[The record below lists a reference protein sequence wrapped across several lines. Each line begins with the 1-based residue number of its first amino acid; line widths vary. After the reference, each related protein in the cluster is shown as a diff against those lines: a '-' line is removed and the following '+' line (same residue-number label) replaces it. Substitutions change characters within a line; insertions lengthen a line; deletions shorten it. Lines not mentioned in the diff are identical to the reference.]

1 MGTCES
7 QEDQASRERQEKELA
22 EAKASA
28 AAAEAR
34 AAEAEEKARQERRA
48 AEAKARQE
56 RQAEEN
62 KRKALEAA
70 HSQEIAELINDP
82 QAGKRAPN
90 EWFAPTRMLKIW
102 RRYDKDGNGSLD
114 AGEVKPLMVRR
125 LARAL
130 KLNCAGWL

>member
-34 AAEAEEKARQERRA
+34 AAEAEEKARQER
-48 AEAKARQE
+48 
-56 RQAEEN
+56 QAEEN

-82 QAGKRAPN
+82 Q
-90 EWFAPTRMLKIW
+90 PTRMQKIW